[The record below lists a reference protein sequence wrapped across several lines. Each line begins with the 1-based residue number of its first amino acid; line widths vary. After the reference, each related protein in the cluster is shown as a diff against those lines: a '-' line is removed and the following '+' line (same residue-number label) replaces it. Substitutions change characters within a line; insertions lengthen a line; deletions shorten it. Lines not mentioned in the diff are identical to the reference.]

1 MHRQRQG
8 ASAGDHDWHHGSSQ
22 PHSGGEKI
30 HQLPGTMQVSKKD
43 GMQTMDMALL
53 DIVARGLVT
62 KDEAQSRSSN
72 PNLFRR
78 RQRGFRGALS
88 LINQTHICEVRKC

>member
-1 MHRQRQG
+1 
-8 ASAGDHDWHHGSSQ
+8 
-22 PHSGGEKI
+22 
-30 HQLPGTMQVSKKD
+30 MQVSKKD

-72 PNLFRR
+72 PNLFGTVNVIPRAK
-78 RQRGFRGALS
+78 FN
-88 LINQTHICEVRKC
+88 NQTHICEVSKC